1 MTTFAAAATLRTTAT
16 RPHVRGWMLAVAV
29 YFLAV
34 FHRSSLGVAG
44 LLAEQRFGIT
54 DAELGVFVFLQIGV
68 YAAMQVP
75 TGVLVDR
82 YGPRRMLVAAAGFM
96 ALGQLAFAIAP
107 SYPVALLARVLLG
120 CGDAMTFVSVLRY
133 VAARFSAR
141 RYPVLVALTSTVG
154 IVGNLFATLPLSM
167 LLHGLGW
174 TAGFGIAG
182 TMSVVSAVAV
192 WLLLDDGAV
201 PPRRVRSP
209 HELRAGVVAVS
220 KRVRAAWTQPG
231 TRLGFWVHF
240 ASMATAPALSM
251 LWGVPYL
258 EHGAHFS
265 TSAAGTILMAG
276 VLFGGVAGPAVG
288 WVVGQRANF
297 RITLVLGACT
307 VTVLGWLAVVFVL
320 GDHPPQAYVA
330 VLFVFTAVGGPA
342 SMVAFALARDYN
354 SPRIIGTA
362 SGVVNVGGFVAT
374 AVVAMAFGQVL
385 TLLGGTSAA
394 TLRWA
399 MLVPVA
405 VQLFG
410 THRVF
415 VWFRRQRAIVAA
427 RQCAGIAVPVHVRRR
442 YFWDERWHTTN
453 AHQESAAS

>member
-1 MTTFAAAATLRTTAT
+1 MTTLAAATTLRTTAT
-16 RPHVRGWMLAVAV
+16 RPDVRGWMLAVAV

-54 DAELGVFVFLQIGV
+54 DAQLGVFVFLQIGV
-68 YAAMQVP
+68 YAAMQIP

-82 YGPRRMLVAAAGFM
+82 YGPRRMLVAAAGLM
-96 ALGQLAFAIAP
+96 ALGQLAFAVAP
-107 SYPVALLARVLLG
+107 SYPIALIARVLLG

-133 VAARFSAR
+133 VAARFSAK
-141 RYPVLVALTSTVG
+141 RYPVLVALTSTIG
-154 IVGNLFATLPLSM
+154 TVGNLFATLPLSV
-167 LLHGLGW
+167 LLRGLGW
-174 TAGFGIAG
+174 TAGFGVAG
-182 TMSVVSAVAV
+182 ALSVVSAAAV

-201 PPRRVRSP
+201 PPRRLRHS
-209 HELRAGVVAVS
+209 HELRAGIVSVSQRVAT
-220 KRVRAAWTQPG
+220 AWTQPG

-240 ASMATAPALSM
+240 ASMSTAPALSM

-258 EHGAHFS
+258 EQGAHFS
-265 TSAAGTILMAG
+265 TSAAGAILMAS

-297 RITLVLGACT
+297 RITLVLGVCA

-320 GDHPPQAYVA
+320 GDNPPQAYVA

-354 SPRIIGTA
+354 PPRIIGTA
-362 SGVVNVGGFVAT
+362 SGVVNVGGFIAT
-374 AVVAMAFGQVL
+374 AVVSMAFGQLL
-385 TLLGGTSAA
+385 TMLGGTSASA
-394 TLRWA
+394 LRWA
-399 MLVPVA
+399 LLVPVA

-410 THRVF
+410 TQRVF
-415 VWFRRQRAIVAA
+415 VWFRRQRAIVVS
-427 RQCAGIAVPVHVRRR
+427 RQRAGMDVPVHVRRH
-442 YFWDERWHTTN
+442 YFWDERWSGPAETR
-453 AHQESAAS
+453 ESAVR